1 MWGHRRTEQRLP
13 VNIYYFLRM
22 LYLLEKILREMSYLF
37 NITNQES
44 ILSYSKKGTLPQVGL
59 TYLVSEL
66 EELKASLHHEGEDQ
80 FSLVDHGYYMLV
92 VQSEDTCTLTD
103 GDVVVNLLENEPEYV
118 ELVELPNG
126 VYMYRAC
133 LMPDNEC
140 FLLIYALRGALRLEL
155 EQWFAEQSG
164 CLAKEDF
171 E

>member
-1 MWGHRRTEQRLP
+1 M
-13 VNIYYFLRM
+13 
-22 LYLLEKILREMSYLF
+22 F

-66 EELKASLHHEGEDQ
+66 EELKASFHHEGEDQ

-92 VQSEDTCTLTD
+92 VQSEDTCVLPN
-103 GDVVVNLLENEPEYV
+103 GNEIVKLLETEPEYV
-118 ELVELPNG
+118 ELVELPDG
-126 VYMYRAC
+126 VCMYRAC

-140 FLLIYALRGALRLEL
+140 FLLIYALRGALRPEL

-171 E
+171 